1 MKFAAPVWPLYKNVL
16 PVSDAGTGAPGQTE
30 PILGMSPMYPIAL
43 VWYSPQTRQREAL
56 KRVATDII
64 LLSVSSFFN
73 SSGAAITPE

>member
-1 MKFAAPVWPLYKNVL
+1 VVGRQERRAVNDANVI
-16 PVSDAGTGAPGQTE
+16 VSRQTE
-30 PILGMSPMYPIAL
+30 PAIGIPPMYAVAP

-73 SSGAAITPE
+73 SSGTGDNA

>member
-1 MKFAAPVWPLYKNVL
+1 MSKFAAPVWPLGKNDSV
-16 PVSDAGTGAPGQTE
+16 VQRRGTGASSQTE
-30 PILGMSPMYPIAL
+30 PGLGMSPMYPITL

-73 SSGAAITPE
+73 SSGAGDNA